1 MLPVRRALS
10 ICLTY
15 FKTRASEIFYQH
27 ASRAVWGFR
36 KTGLEGEAAVPK
48 RYKRRAKARI
58 PASCVLPRLLE
69 VLRARCSKHLL
80 TKGSEPRIQRICIW
94 LAALSTWRAAL
105 CITLSASRR
114 NPHSAP
120 GALVLPLFF
129 FSWHSSIT
137 LLHREAAFLDPM
149 STNKNAFFALQECR
163 FGFYANKYSH

>member
-129 FSWHSSIT
+129 FFFDIAVSHYCIER
-137 LLHREAAFLDPM
+137 LLFWILCQQIKMHCLHCKSVGLDSM
-149 STNKNAFFALQECR
+149 
-163 FGFYANKYSH
+163 